1 MSLFAEKVQLRPAEE
16 ADLTAIQA
24 IYAHHV
30 KTGFA
35 SFEEVPP
42 DLAEMTRRWAAIR
55 QAGLPYL
62 VATEGGGNGEKAD
75 ILGYAYAGPYRPR
88 SAYRFTCED
97 SIYLAP
103 GVQGRGLGRALLT
116 RLITESEAL
125 GLRQMI
131 AVIGDSAN
139 LASIGL
145 HRALGFEMTG
155 TFRSVGLKFGRW
167 VDSVLMQR
175 ALGPGDTQP
184 GADPT
189 PTN

>member
-1 MSLFAEKVQLRPAEE
+1 MSLVAEKVQLRPASE
-16 ADLTAIQA
+16 ADLAAIQA

-30 KTGFA
+30 MTGFA
-35 SFEEVPP
+35 SFEEVAP
-42 DLAEMTRRWAAIR
+42 DLAEMTRRFQAIG
-55 QAGLPYL
+55 QVGLPYL
-62 VATEGGGNGEKAD
+62 VAVEGSE

-103 GVQGRGLGRALLT
+103 GAEGRGLGRALLAQ
-116 RLITESEAL
+116 LIADCTER

-139 LASIGL
+139 LASIGV

-155 TFRSVGLKFGRW
+155 TFHAVGFKFGRW

-175 ALGPGDTQP
+175 ALGPGSSS
-184 GADPT
+184 T

>member
-1 MSLFAEKVQLRPAEE
+1 MSLVVEKVQLRPAHE
-16 ADLTAIQA
+16 ADLAAIQV

-30 KTGFA
+30 QTGFA
-35 SFEEVPP
+35 SFEEVAP
-42 DLAEMTRRWAAIR
+42 DLSEMTRRWEAIR

-62 VATEGGGNGEKAD
+62 VATEGER

-103 GVQGRGLGRALLT
+103 GAQGKGIGRALLAL
-116 RLITESEAL
+116 LIDQTTAL

-139 LASIGL
+139 LASIGV

-155 TFRSVGLKFGRW
+155 TFHAVGFKFGRW

-175 ALGPGDTQP
+175 ALGPGRSS
-184 GADPT
+184 T